1 MISRLLAGLF
11 GLWRLTLGAVLRDS
25 CRFTP
30 SCSHYA
36 SEAVLRK
43 GVIKGLAL
51 ACWRILR
58 CQPFSRGGY
67 DPVVRSEPSCALP
80 SRRPSHPVQRPR

>member
-1 MISRLLAGLF
+1 MGRLLAGLF
-11 GLWRLTLGAVLRDS
+11 GLWRLTLGAVLKDS

-36 SEAVLRK
+36 AEAVLRK
-43 GVIKGLAL
+43 GVFKGLAM

-67 DPVVRSEPSCALP
+67 DPVVRSAPPCQVAP
-80 SRRPSHPVQRPR
+80 SRGRPQQR

>member
-11 GLWRLTLGAVLRDS
+11 TLWRCTLGAVLRDS

-36 SEAVLRK
+36 AEAVRHR
-43 GVIKGLAL
+43 GVLVGL
-51 ACWRILR
+51 CMTIWRILR
-58 CQPFSRGGY
+58 CQPFSQGGY
-67 DPVVRSEPSCALP
+67 DPVVNSVPPCRSSSA
-80 SRRPSHPVQRPR
+80 RPAGR